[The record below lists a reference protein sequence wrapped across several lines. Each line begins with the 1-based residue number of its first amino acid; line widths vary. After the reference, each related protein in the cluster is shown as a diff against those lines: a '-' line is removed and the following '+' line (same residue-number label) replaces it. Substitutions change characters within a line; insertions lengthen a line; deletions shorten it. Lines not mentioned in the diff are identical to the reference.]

1 MKIGHL
7 IRAERV
13 RQDMKQIVLAK
24 GICTPSYLSKIERN
38 QIEPSDDIT
47 EMLMKRLGMDPGK
60 LQENDE
66 EAEREFEKMLME
78 SYREVITTRDVN
90 LTREKLEYLEQNV
103 PLFEN
108 NSLHYTYSLIIFRFN
123 MFVRFDSEKLKQE
136 INLLEES
143 IDNFDVYQLYLFRLN
158 KGLFCYNTGNVKMA
172 IHYFELILNKLE
184 SLPIAEWEKAEFNF
198 IIAVFYM
205 ADGHTFNSIDHARRA
220 LNFFRENLMMSRVLD
235 CYILIGISY
244 KRSDKFQEALEAY
257 SKAMQISEEFN
268 LHSEKGIIY
277 HNIGTLNGAM
287 GNSAQAIKHYEKSIN
302 NKIEHSEKLITIQ
315 CLIEEYSK
323 MNEKSLVRDWADKG
337 IALYHQI
344 NDDNQASYF
353 HHFSLYRSLHSKE
366 GLSVEI
372 AEAAIQHFKE
382 IQDFRY
388 IHKYCIALAE
398 WYYYNRKYKLA
409 SNYYRDGNRYGYIY
423 RKMEKWEDL

>member
-7 IRAERV
+7 IRAERI
-13 RQDMKQIVLAK
+13 RQDMKQVVLAK

-47 EMLMKRLGMDPGK
+47 VLLMERLGMDPGK

-66 EAEREFEKMLME
+66 ETEIEFEKMLLE
-78 SYREVITTRDVN
+78 TYRDVLTTRDSN
-90 LTREKLEYLEQNV
+90 FTREKLEYLEQNA

-108 NSLHYTYSLIIFRFN
+108 DSLHFTYSLITFRLN
-123 MFVRFDSEKLKQE
+123 MMVRIDSEKLKQE
-136 INLLEES
+136 INILEES
-143 IDNFDVYQLYLFRLN
+143 IDNFDVYQLYLFHLN

-172 IHYFELILNKLE
+172 IQYYELILQKLE
-184 SLPIAEWEKAEFNF
+184 SLPLGEWEKAEFNY
-198 IIAVFYM
+198 IIAVFY
-205 ADGHTFNSIDHARRA
+205 ASDGHTFNSIDHARRA
-220 LNFFRENLMMSRVLD
+220 LIFFREHLMMSRVLE

-244 KRSDKFQEALEAY
+244 KRSDKFQDALEAY

-268 LHSEKGIIY
+268 LQSEKGIIY

-287 GNSAQAIKHYEKSIN
+287 GNSTEAIQYYEKSIDH
-302 NKIEHSEKLITIQ
+302 KIDSSEKLITIQ

-323 MNEKSLVRDWADKG
+323 MNEKNLVTEWANKG
-337 IALYHQI
+337 LALYHQI
-344 NDDNQASYF
+344 QDENQVSYF
-353 HHFSLYRSLHSKE
+353 HHFGLYKSLHSKE

-409 SNYYRDGNRYGYIY
+409 SIYYRDGNRYGYIY

>member
-38 QIEPSDDIT
+38 QIEPSEDIT

-66 EAEREFEKMLME
+66 EMEREFEKMLLKT
-78 SYREVITTRDVN
+78 YREVMTARDLN
-90 LTREKLEYLEQNV
+90 FTREKLEYLELNV

-108 NSLHYTYSLIIFRFN
+108 DSLHFTYSLITFRFN
-123 MFVRFDSEKLKQE
+123 MIVRIDSEKLKQE

-143 IDNFDVYQLYLFRLN
+143 IDNFDVYQLYLFHLN

-172 IHYFELILNKLE
+172 IHYYELLLHKLE
-184 SLPIAEWEKAEFNF
+184 SLPIGEWEKAEFNY
-198 IIAVFYM
+198 IIAVFY
-205 ADGHTFNSIDHARRA
+205 ASDGHTFNSIDHARLA
-220 LNFFRENLMMSRVLD
+220 LNFFREHLLMSRVLD

-244 KRSDKFQEALEAY
+244 KRSDKFQDALEAY

-277 HNIGTLNGAM
+277 HNLGTLNSSM
-287 GNSAQAIKHYEKSIN
+287 GNREQAIEYYKKSIDY
-302 NKIEHSEKLITIQ
+302 KIDPSEKPITIL

-323 MNEKSLVRDWADKG
+323 MNEQSLVSEWADKG
-337 IALYHQI
+337 IALYHQLKDE
-344 NDDNQASYF
+344 NEVSYF
-353 HHFSLYRSLHSKE
+353 HHFSLYKSLHSKE
-366 GLSVEI
+366 GLSVDI
-372 AEAAIQHFKE
+372 AEATIQHFKD
-382 IQDFRY
+382 IQNFRY
-388 IHKYCIALAE
+388 IHKYCISLAE
-398 WYYYNRKYKLA
+398 WYYNNRKYKLA
-409 SNYYRDGNRYGYIY
+409 STFYREGNKYGYID
-423 RKMEKWEDL
+423 RKIDKWEDI

>member
-38 QIEPSDDIT
+38 QIEPSEDIT

-60 LQENDE
+60 LQKNDE
-66 EAEREFEKMLME
+66 EMEREFEKMLLKT
-78 SYREVITTRDVN
+78 YREVMTARDSN
-90 LTREKLEYLEQNV
+90 FTREKLEYLELNV

-108 NSLHYTYSLIIFRFN
+108 DSLHFTYSLITFRFN
-123 MFVRFDSEKLKQE
+123 MIVRIDLEKLEQE
-136 INLLEES
+136 IELLEES
-143 IDNFDVYQLYLFRLN
+143 IDNFDVYQLYLFHLN
-158 KGLFCYNTGNVKMA
+158 KGLFCYNTGNRKMA
-172 IHYFELILNKLE
+172 IHYFELILHKLE
-184 SLPIAEWEKAEFNF
+184 SLPLGEWEKAEFNF
-198 IIAVFYM
+198 IIAVIYA
-205 ADGHTFNSIDHARRA
+205 ADGQTFNSIDHARRA
-220 LNFFRENLMMSRVLD
+220 LNFFREHLLMSRVLE

-277 HNIGTLNGAM
+277 HNLGTLNSSM
-287 GNSAQAIKHYEKSIN
+287 GKTNQAIEYYKKSIDH
-302 NKIEHSEKLITIQ
+302 KIDPSEKLITILS
-315 CLIEEYSK
+315 LIEAYSK
-323 MNEKSLVRDWADKG
+323 MNEKDLVRVWSEKG
-337 IALYHQI
+337 IALYHQL
-344 NDDNQASYF
+344 DDENQISYF
-353 HHFSLYRSLHSKE
+353 HHFSFYQSLHSE
-366 GLSVEI
+366 HGLSLEL

-382 IQDFRY
+382 MQDFRL

-398 WYYYNRKYKLA
+398 WYYNNRKYKLA
-409 SNYYRDGNRYGYIY
+409 SIFYRDGIRYGYIY
-423 RKMEKWEDL
+423 SKKEKWEDL

>member
-13 RQDMKQIVLAK
+13 RQDMKQVVLAK

-38 QIEPSDDIT
+38 QIEPSEDIA

-60 LQENDE
+60 FQENDE
-66 EAEREFEKMLME
+66 ETERDFEKMLME
-78 SYREVITTRDVN
+78 TYREVLAARDAN
-90 LTREKLEYLEQNV
+90 FTREKLEYLEQNV

-108 NSLHYTYSLIIFRFN
+108 DSLHFTYSLITFRFN

-136 INLLEES
+136 IELLEES
-143 IDNFDVYQLYLFRLN
+143 IASFDVYQLYLFHLN
-158 KGLFCYNTGNVKMA
+158 KGLFCYNTSNRKMA
-172 IHYFELILNKLE
+172 IHYFELILDRLE
-184 SLPIAEWEKAEFNF
+184 SLPLGEWEKAEFNY
-198 IIAVFYM
+198 IIAAIYA
-205 ADGHTFNSIDHARRA
+205 ADGHIFNSTDHARRA
-220 LNFFRENLMMSRVLD
+220 LIFFRENLMMSRVLD

-244 KRSDKFQEALEAY
+244 KRSYKYQDALEAY
-257 SKAMQISEEFN
+257 SKAMQITEEFN

-277 HNIGTLNGAM
+277 HNIGTLNSTM
-287 GNSAQAIKHYEKSIN
+287 RNSDAAIQYYKKSIDH
-302 NKIEHSEKLITIQ
+302 KDDSSEKLITIL

-323 MNEKSLVRDWADKG
+323 LNEKNSVSDWADKG
-337 IALYHQI
+337 IALYHQLKDENEI
-344 NDDNQASYF
+344 SYF
-353 HHFSLYRSLHSKE
+353 HHFSLYKSLHSKD

-398 WYYYNRKYKLA
+398 WYYNNRKYKLA
-409 SNYYRDGNRYGYIY
+409 SIFYRDGNRYGYIY
-423 RKMEKWEDL
+423 RKTEKWEDL

>member
-38 QIEPSDDIT
+38 QIEPSEDIT
-47 EMLMKRLGMDPGK
+47 EMLMERLGMDPGK
-60 LQENDE
+60 LQKNDE
-66 EAEREFEKMLME
+66 ETEREFEKMLLKT
-78 SYREVITTRDVN
+78 YREVMTVRD
-90 LTREKLEYLEQNV
+90 LHFTREKLEYLEQNI

-108 NSLHYTYSLIIFRFN
+108 NSLHFTYSLITFRFN
-123 MFVRFDSEKLKQE
+123 MIVRFDSEKLKQE

-143 IDNFDVYQLYLFRLN
+143 IDNFDVYQLYLFQLN
-158 KGLFCYNTGNVKMA
+158 IGLFCYNTGNVKMA
-172 IHYFELILNKLE
+172 IHYYELILRKLE
-184 SLPIAEWEKAEFNF
+184 SLPLGEWEKAEFNY
-198 IIAVFYM
+198 IISVFYM

-220 LNFFRENLMMSRVLD
+220 LNFFREQLMMSRVLD

-244 KRSDKFQEALEAY
+244 KRSYKFQDALEAY
-257 SKAMQISEEFN
+257 SKAMQITEEFN

-277 HNIGTLNGAM
+277 HNIGTLNSTM
-287 GNSAQAIKHYEKSIN
+287 RNSGEAIQYYKKSIDH
-302 NKIEHSEKLITIQ
+302 KIDSSEKLITIL

-323 MNEKSLVRDWADKG
+323 MNEKNLVSDWASKG
-337 IALYHQI
+337 IAMYHQL
-344 NDDNQASYF
+344 NDENQISFF
-353 HHFSLYRSLHSKE
+353 HHFSLYKSLHSKE
-366 GLSVEI
+366 GLSVET

-409 SNYYRDGNRYGYIY
+409 SIFYRDGNRYGYIY
-423 RKMEKWEDL
+423 RKTEKWEDL